1 MRAIDKAVERAS
13 LDAGFRV
20 QLMEDP
26 DRALEGYDLTPEE
39 REQLISEVK
48 QADVMDNTTGVIMD
62 SPPPG
67 QPKW

>member
-13 LDAGFRV
+13 TDAGFRV

-26 DRALEGYDLTPEE
+26 STALEGYELTAEEQADLL
-39 REQLISEVK
+39 REVK
-48 QADVMDNTTGVIMD
+48 AADMMDNTTGVTM
-62 SPPPG
+62 SPPPPG